1 MNKQS
6 SAQREITLRFLAPTS
21 DVNFLG
27 NIHGGAVM
35 KWIDEAAY
43 TCAAGWCRRDCV
55 TIYVGGIRFFQP
67 IHVGDLVEVRAVL
80 VHTGS
85 TSMHIIVDV
94 QAGSPRDNNLTKTT
108 HCITV
113 FVALDENG
121 RPTAVPKWQPESSED
136 KALQDYALRLM
147 ELRKDIEAE
156 MQPYMK

>member
-1 MNKQS
+1 MSDKRS
-6 SAQREITLRFLAPTS
+6 PPREITLRFLAPTG
-21 DVNFLG
+21 DVNFFG

-43 TCAAGWCRRDCV
+43 TCAAGWCGGDCV
-55 TIYVGGIRFFQP
+55 TVYVGGIRFYQP
-67 IHVGDLVEVRAVL
+67 IHVGDLVEVRAEL
-80 VHTGS
+80 VHTGN

-94 QAGSPRDNNLTKTT
+94 RAGNPRHNDLTKTT

-121 RPTAVPKWQPESSED
+121 RPTSVPKWQPVTSDD

-147 ELRKDIEAE
+147 ELRKSIEAE